1 MREACRQAATLCAE
15 RRTNLGTLALR
26 FALTLPGVAA
36 TFVGIGSVA
45 ELHANLAALA
55 DNSAEKGAA
64 FSAAFSAETLMQEVC
79 AILAPWRNQ
88 PWSSGLSENN

>member
-1 MREACRQAATLCAE
+1 MREACRQAATLCAD

-55 DNSAEKGAA
+55 DNAAEKGAK
-64 FSAAFSAETLMQEVC
+64 SSAETLMQEVC